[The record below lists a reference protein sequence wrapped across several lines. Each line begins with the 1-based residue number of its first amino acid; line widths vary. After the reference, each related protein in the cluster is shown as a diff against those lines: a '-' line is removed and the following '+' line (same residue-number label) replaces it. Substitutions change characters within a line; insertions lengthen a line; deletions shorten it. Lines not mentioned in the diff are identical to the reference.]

1 MKACKQRDARARTHT
16 HTHTH
21 TTQVEA
27 REVLQEFKRQSSLY
41 RATVPLQVATGTPH
55 RARARTHARKR
66 TRMCACADARA
77 HARSDGT
84 GTAARTRTQASLTQG
99 RAQRLWDSI
108 FPDSIDWELGW
119 SAHLQNTGQMPSG
132 DAALAAGSSVPRV
145 FAALPARKV
154 DYLLGLA
161 REAAE
166 AEVWWRARELVA
178 EARLEAAGVSAKG
191 EMMGED
197 VFASRP

>member
-1 MKACKQRDARARTHT
+1 MLA
-16 HTHTH
+16 
-21 TTQVEA
+21 QVEA
-27 REVLQEFKRQSSLY
+27 REALQEFKRQSSLY
-41 RATVPLQVATGTPH
+41 RATVPLQ
-55 RARARTHARKR
+55 
-66 TRMCACADARA
+66 
-77 HARSDGT
+77 
-84 GTAARTRTQASLTQG
+84 
-99 RAQRLWDSI
+99 RLWDAI

-178 EARLEAAGVSAKG
+178 EARLEAAGVSADD
-191 EMMGED
+191 ECWQEITRLANEIEVAALD
-197 VFASRP
+197 EEFPY